1 MATLFGR
8 MYETVQTLAN
18 GLLGFMNPSREEE
31 SFALEIITDEHGEPL
46 KELKADGVFYICGIQ
61 YTVSSKIGAG
71 GYGRVYRAKRKPDT
85 ATFSTGSLSG
95 HTWSSNSYKR
105 YPDILRKCLNRDEI
119 CIKIMNVRQ
128 MPRSDLQND
137 RYTTSFDYRREVK
150 LHAEAGRYCQGVLML
165 LAHTRH
171 SEDHF
176 GSVTVAKEW
185 VETKASQTER
195 WHIVAVELAKKGTL
209 QKWIE
214 AVDETGRKFMS
225 MVDSEDRR
233 ISAFRAEFDR
243 HVQNHFRQQGL
254 NSFNTPAKKS
264 YYLKAQ
270 KVKQKM
276 LIEKKEA
283 IQQKASE
290 HLRQHGNSIFSAS
303 LSKQMSPSD
312 KTKMHAALVRG
323 MMYRLLHNLK
333 MLHGECNILHLDIK
347 PDNIAINDDDSA
359 YEVCLVD
366 FGLAQKQTIPP
377 KRALLGTP
385 GFVSPEREMTPKTD
399 VFALGVTFGVMLT
412 VSFAPAQLVKVKW
425 DRAKKKRLAE
435 QTEEYVKYFAKP
447 TSLGFKAWLGDA
459 QSSCQRLPAGHPFRP
474 CVGPEGIN
482 DLAGDLVE
490 NMLLCDPK
498 KRFSVDECLAHA
510 YFDPERRQ
518 LETERS
524 EDWKTMVKQLSGT
537 LTPKSAALVV
547 GVAKRFRGQKIGNLS
562 RKKMKLDDTA

>member
-128 MPRSDLQND
+128 MPRPGEM
-137 RYTTSFDYRREVK
+137 TPADYRREVK

-165 LAHTRH
+165 LAHTPRC
-171 SEDHF
+171 EDHF
-176 GSVTVAKEW
+176 GSVKVAKEW
-185 VETKASQTER
+185 VGIHTSDDDR
-195 WHIVAVELAKKGTL
+195 WEMVAVELAKKGTL

-233 ISAFRAEFDR
+233 VSTQLDAGVAEYYKA
-243 HVQNHFRQQGL
+243 QGL
-254 NSFNTPAKKS
+254 NIYGKTAVEKS
-264 YYLKAQ
+264 YYAQAQ

-283 IQQKASE
+283 IRRQASE

-425 DRAKKKRLAE
+425 DRAKKKRLVE
-435 QTEEYVKYFAKP
+435 QTEEYVKYFAEP

-459 QSSCQRLPAGHPFRP
+459 QSSCQRLPAGHPFSLHL
-474 CVGPEGIN
+474 GPDGIN
-482 DLAGDLVE
+482 DLVGDLVE

-518 LETERS
+518 LETERN

-547 GVAKRFRGQKIGNLS
+547 GVAKRWRKNTSGSIS
-562 RKKMKLDDTA
+562 RKKMKGDEHA